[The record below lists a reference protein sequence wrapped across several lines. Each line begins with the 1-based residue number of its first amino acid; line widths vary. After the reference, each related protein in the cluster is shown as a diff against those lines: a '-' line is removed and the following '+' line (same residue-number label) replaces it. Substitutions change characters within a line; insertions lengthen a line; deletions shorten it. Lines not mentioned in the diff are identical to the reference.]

1 MRCLN
6 VFQYR
11 QRKAYNDIA
20 PQLFAS
26 RDNGKKK
33 GPRTRPSGTLY
44 FRLLTHKTNC
54 LQIASRTSD
63 ALSLLCQPFPT
74 WIVIFQIP
82 SADNNNNANIYTG

>member
-1 MRCLN
+1 MYFSIVSVKHTMTLLHSCL
-6 VFQYR
+6 R
-11 QRKAYNDIA
+11 
-20 PQLFAS
+20 

-44 FRLLTHKTNC
+44 FRLLTHKKNC

>member
-44 FRLLTHKTNC
+44 FRLTV
-54 LQIASRTSD
+54 SD
-63 ALSLLCQPFPT
+63 S
-74 WIVIFQIP
+74 
-82 SADNNNNANIYTG
+82 